1 MINRYQQ
8 LIEQNRQQV
17 LTWLIISG
25 LFIFSAVFSPF
36 IAQGNRL
43 LQLVFA
49 LYIAIGG
56 GIVLLRFPQ
65 MSLVLLVVA
74 SMIVPFRI
82 STGTESS
89 INAFMML
96 MSVLIGLWL
105 LEMLV
110 RDREFRFLSSR
121 SVLVGLMFAGSATLS
136 FGFGQLPWFQTTAA
150 PITAQMGQLA
160 LFLLSVGAF
169 LLIAHKVEMPGLKG
183 MVWVFL
189 ILGGIFMVGRVIP
202 ALNSRI
208 IPLFQ
213 RAVWDSLFWTWMMAL
228 GFSQAVFNH
237 HLAVRWRIG
246 LGFVTL
252 LTAYIGLVVAQGWTS
267 GWLPAVVAVG
277 IIFWFGMPQ
286 WRAKAVWVI
295 LIAGVINYQRIIGI
309 LLVGDNEY
317 SLITRLEA
325 WRIMFDVI
333 SENPIFGLGPAN
345 YYWYSALFPIL
356 GYYVP
361 FNSHNNY
368 VDIIAQTGLV
378 GVILFVWFAWE
389 IGKVGLK
396 LQDRVPEGFQKA
408 YVYGCLG
415 GLGGMMAA
423 GMLGDWVIPF
433 VYNVGLEGFRAS
445 GIAWMFLGGL
455 LALERMYSNNST
467 IK

>member
-8 LIEQNRQQV
+8 LFEQNRQQV
-17 LTWLIISG
+17 LTWLVISG

-43 LQLVFA
+43 LQLVFV

-65 MSLVLLVVA
+65 MGLVSLVIASLL
-74 SMIVPFRI
+74 IPFRI
-82 STGTESS
+82 SAGTYSS
-89 INAFMML
+89 INAFML
-96 MSVLIGLWL
+96 LIVVLIGIWI

-110 RDREFRFLSSR
+110 RDREIRFLPSR
-121 SVLVGLMFAGSATLS
+121 PLLPAVLFAATAILS
-136 FGFGQLPWFQTTAA
+136 FGFGQLPWFQSQAA
-150 PITAQMGQLA
+150 PITAQIGQLG
-160 LFLLSVGAF
+160 LILLTIGTFA
-169 LLIAHKVEMPGLKG
+169 LIAHRVELRGIKW
-183 MVWVFL
+183 MVWIFL
-189 ILGGIFMVGRVIP
+189 VLGGLFIFGRVVPILG
-202 ALNSRI
+202 SRI
-208 IPLFQ
+208 LPFFQ
-213 RAVWDSLFWTWMMAL
+213 RAAYDSLFWTWMVAL
-228 GFSQAVFNH
+228 SFSQAFFNTQ
-237 HLAVRWRIG
+237 LSKRWRAVLI
-246 LGFVTL
+246 L
-252 LTAYIGLVVAQGWTS
+252 LILIIAYESMVVRRGWTS
-267 GWLPAVVAVG
+267 GWLPSVAAVG
-277 IIFWFGMPQ
+277 IILWVGAPR
-286 WRAKAVWVI
+286 WRANGIWI
-295 LIAGVINYQRIIGI
+295 LLLLLVLNYQKLMGFIF
-309 LLVGDNEY
+309 VDDTEY
-317 SLITRLEA
+317 SLMTRLEA
-325 WRIMFDVI
+325 WRVMYDVI
-333 SENPIFGLGPAN
+333 KVNPIFGLGPAN
-345 YYWYSALFPIL
+345 HYWYSALFPIL

-368 VDIIAQTGLV
+368 IDIIAQTGLIGLV
-378 GVILFVWFAWE
+378 LFLWFAWE

-455 LALERMYSNNST
+455 LALERMYSNNSI